1 MSHLGLMSPWAKG
14 DSWAPHAGW
23 LASESPGIS
32 PPQPPPCR
40 PGRPQ
45 CFAKI
50 PIPHP
55 AMGKTSLQGPAEVKA
70 WRQLAGRQSG
80 FPSSPGPV
88 LLPGRGGGQTG
99 ERPSSVGPG
108 RGGGPSRQGPCR
120 RTGGPLSS
128 PLWEEPAPSL
138 RGGGRG
144 TQHQQGFQLPRRQH
158 PLWKKLA
165 QPISICEALGRELAN
180 LSLSSLVCEMG
191 RELAGRGGWGGGNV
205 SKASAVAGTQINPW
219 QLIHSK
225 HPPPPAP
232 IGHCC

>member
-88 LLPGRGGGQTG
+88 LLPGRGGADRG
-99 ERPSSVGPG
+99 ETQLRGSRKGGRPFQARPLQEDRRAPQFTSVGG
-108 RGGGPSRQGPCR
+108 
-120 RTGGPLSS
+120 TGSFSPWGWEGYTAPTGLST
-128 PLWEEPAPSL
+128 PTEAAPTL
-138 RGGGRG
+138 
-144 TQHQQGFQLPRRQH
+144 
-158 PLWKKLA
+158 
-165 QPISICEALGRELAN
+165 E
-180 LSLSSLVCEMG
+180 
-191 RELAGRGGWGGGNV
+191 
-205 SKASAVAGTQINPW
+205 KACSAD
-219 QLIHSK
+219 LYL
-225 HPPPPAP
+225 
-232 IGHCC
+232 